1 MVVEILIVIL
11 AVCGALMLLW
21 CITGLMLRP
30 LGGRALRMVYPAC
43 GEAEELEQAVRGAAW
58 LREVGL
64 TAGDMF
70 IADCGMTGPAR
81 LRAGR
86 LCERLEFVHLIPEA
100 ELPEILRSER

>member
-43 GEAEELEQAVRGAAW
+43 DV
-58 LREVGL
+58 
-64 TAGDMF
+64 F

-100 ELPEILRSER
+100 QLPEILRSER